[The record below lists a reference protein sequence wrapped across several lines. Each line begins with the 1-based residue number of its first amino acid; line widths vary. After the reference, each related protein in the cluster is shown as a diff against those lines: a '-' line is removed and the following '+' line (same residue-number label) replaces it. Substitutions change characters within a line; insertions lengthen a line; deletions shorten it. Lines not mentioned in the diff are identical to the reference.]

1 MINKGKKLTDRR
13 IKSSELS
20 GTSKF
25 QDRYRVINDIF
36 LFFFLIRNWKAE
48 HCGINLNILQS
59 KPELLSFIHS
69 FIQSFNHCIF
79 YILFY

>member
-25 QDRYRVINDIF
+25 QDRYIVINDIF
-36 LFFFLIRNWKAE
+36 LFFFFHKKLK
-48 HCGINLNILQS
+48 G
-59 KPELLSFIHS
+59 
-69 FIQSFNHCIF
+69 
-79 YILFY
+79 

>member
-36 LFFFLIRNWKAE
+36 LFFFFFIRNWKAE

-69 FIQSFNHCIF
+69 FIHSLTHSPTHQSM
-79 YILFY
+79 